1 MNVTN
6 KSHKIIGIGGITLL
20 PKESR
25 EVPSEFLSS
34 EPVRTLKKLG
44 LISFKET
51 SSRKPPNPTTQ
62 EAQATPGVQ
71 G

>member
-25 EVPSEFLSS
+25 EVPGEFLSS
-34 EPVRTLKKLG
+34 EPAKALKKLG
-44 LISFKET
+44 LISFKEGK
-51 SSRKPPNPTTQ
+51 KPSAAETQ
-62 EAQATPGVQ
+62 GAQATPGVQ